1 MCMGARTRSL
11 AHTGTGKQ
19 CRERWHNQLDPNI
32 KKEGWSEEED
42 RVLLQAHME
51 LGNHW
56 VEISKRLPGRTDNAI
71 KNRWN
76 STMRKRAMP
85 DMPLDSGSSPAS
97 ASTHV
102 DAPCSSGSA
111 DPPTTT
117 SSANSLAGPGTQPE
131 KDKEQVGNQRIAADE
146 RASKKP
152 KRVAGSDK
160 ATHVVPVRNKSN
172 QKRRLGD
179 SVVEALEGDSSIA
192 CSPAA
197 SSLCEHDDE
206 AEAEIDDFKSTVES
220 EEDIERSVAKLKQEE
235 EEEQGNGI
243 APSPMLDDS
252 VMSHNATL
260 ALGRLSE

>member
-1 MCMGARTRSL
+1 MGARTRSL

-85 DMPLDSGSSPAS
+85 DMPFDSGSSPAS

-102 DAPCSSGSA
+102 DAPCSSGRA
-111 DPPTTT
+111 DPSNTT
-117 SSANSLAGPGTQPE
+117 SSANSFAGPGTQTE

-206 AEAEIDDFKSTVES
+206 AEAEIDDFKSSVES